1 MTKRTGDTGD
11 SGARRK
17 VSATD
22 PSRLSGA
29 HLSAESGDSRHKRK
43 YKEFRL
49 TSFAIDHPTSVMVM
63 TVILIL
69 MGLMSY
75 DRVPKEM
82 APEIVVPFI
91 LVNTVYPGV
100 APGDIETLITQPLED
115 ELNTIGDIKT
125 ITSVSAESYSM
136 ISIEFDA
143 GMDMNEALQRVREKV
158 DIAKPELPPAA
169 EEPEII
175 EINFSDFPI
184 MQVNIAGD
192 YSLVRLREVAEELQ
206 DRLEQIPSVL
216 EARLT
221 GGLEREVQV
230 DVDLAKLKFY
240 GVAFD
245 DVIDAVRFENVT
257 VPGGSIDV
265 GGVKFLVRVP
275 GEFEETAPLADIVV
289 ETRSG
294 RPIYIRDIATVDF
307 GFKERESLARL
318 DGNSVISLAIIKRAG
333 DNIIETADAV
343 SVVIADM
350 EADFPPGTIVKI
362 TSDVSEDIAGMVSS
376 LENNIISGLLLV
388 MAVLIFV
395 LGVRTAP
402 FVGLAIP
409 LSMLLSFSI
418 ISLVGFSMNMVVLFS
433 LILALGMLVD
443 NAIVVIENIY
453 RFRERRFDRVRAAKY
468 ATAEVAV
475 PIIASTATTLAA
487 FFPMTFWPG
496 ITGEFMKY
504 LPLTLIITLSSSLF
518 VALVILPTLAARMLD
533 TEDAPVGI
541 TPGLRR
547 ILIGAAVLL
556 GVVLLIVNPLT
567 AVLLLITG
575 VGAYAFHHYVGH
587 PAGHWLMTKGVPRTV
602 ENYEK
607 VLRWALDHRWRM
619 IWSAAGSLVFVVI
632 VFWFLNA
639 GMEFFPEDI
648 PPTTVYIQV
657 EAPLGTSVEETDRI
671 VRQIE
676 QQISG
681 VEGQEDIES
690 VVSTVGSKVSGGF
703 EGGGQGTH
711 LATVAVN
718 FVDYEDRQGDVFALE
733 DRIRE
738 TAGRNLAGANI
749 ALEEPAMGP
758 PTGLPVA
765 IEITGDDARALKRLG
780 DELVSILENSPIFA
794 KLDGLE
800 SDMAEG
806 RPELVI
812 EVDREKA
819 ALYGLTTQDIG
830 WTVRNAIN
838 GTEASK
844 YRDGKDE
851 YDITVRLAKEY
862 REDLSSLGDLTINSD
877 GDQIPISS
885 VATWRVDKGYGDVNR
900 KDLDRMVTISSDVRA
915 GYNANAV
922 LGEIQAELAGFEA
935 RLPTGYR
942 LNYAGQ
948 QQEQQ
953 ESQAFLTG
961 AFLMALF
968 LIGFILVSQFDSIT
982 KPFIILT
989 SVLLSTIGVLIGL
1002 MVFRMPFGIIMT
1014 GVGVI
1019 SLAGVVV
1026 NNAIVLIDYIDI
1038 LRTRDKLDRREA
1050 IVQGGKTRFR
1060 PVMLTAVTTIL
1071 GLMPLA
1077 IGLNIDFNGLYTRL
1091 APDFY
1096 WGGEQA
1102 AWWGPMAIAV
1112 IAGLAFA
1119 TLLTLILVPVM
1130 YSLLDDFDNWMRRVL
1145 TRPEEA
1151 DKIPGVP
1158 STGTTMPGRRESG
1171 KPIAV

>member
-1 MTKRTGDTGD
+1 
-11 SGARRK
+11 
-17 VSATD
+17 
-22 PSRLSGA
+22 
-29 HLSAESGDSRHKRK
+29 
-43 YKEFRL
+43 
-49 TSFAIDHPTSVMVM
+49 
-63 TVILIL
+63 
-69 MGLMSY
+69 
-75 DRVPKEM
+75 
-82 APEIVVPFI
+82 
-91 LVNTVYPGV
+91 
-100 APGDIETLITQPLED
+100 
-115 ELNTIGDIKT
+115 
-125 ITSVSAESYSM
+125 
-136 ISIEFDA
+136 
-143 GMDMNEALQRVREKV
+143 
-158 DIAKPELPPAA
+158 
-169 EEPEII
+169 
-175 EINFSDFPI
+175 
-184 MQVNIAGD
+184 
-192 YSLVRLREVAEELQ
+192 
-206 DRLEQIPSVL
+206 
-216 EARLT
+216 
-221 GGLEREVQV
+221 
-230 DVDLAKLKFY
+230 
-240 GVAFD
+240 
-245 DVIDAVRFENVT
+245 
-257 VPGGSIDV
+257 
-265 GGVKFLVRVP
+265 
-275 GEFEETAPLADIVV
+275 
-289 ETRSG
+289 
-294 RPIYIRDIATVDF
+294 
-307 GFKERESLARL
+307 
-318 DGNSVISLAIIKRAG
+318 
-333 DNIIETADAV
+333 
-343 SVVIADM
+343 
-350 EADFPPGTIVKI
+350 
-362 TSDVSEDIAGMVSS
+362 
-376 LENNIISGLLLV
+376 
-388 MAVLIFV
+388 
-395 LGVRTAP
+395 
-402 FVGLAIP
+402 
-409 LSMLLSFSI
+409 
-418 ISLVGFSMNMVVLFS
+418 
-433 LILALGMLVD
+433 
-443 NAIVVIENIY
+443 
-453 RFRERRFDRVRAAKY
+453 
-468 ATAEVAV
+468 
-475 PIIASTATTLAA
+475 
-487 FFPMTFWPG
+487 
-496 ITGEFMKY
+496 
-504 LPLTLIITLSSSLF
+504 
-518 VALVILPTLAARMLD
+518 
-533 TEDAPVGI
+533 
-541 TPGLRR
+541 
-547 ILIGAAVLL
+547 
-556 GVVLLIVNPLT
+556 
-567 AVLLLITG
+567 
-575 VGAYAFHHYVGH
+575 
-587 PAGHWLMTKGVPRTV
+587 
-602 ENYEK
+602 
-607 VLRWALDHRWRM
+607 
-619 IWSAAGSLVFVVI
+619 
-632 VFWFLNA
+632 
-639 GMEFFPEDI
+639 
-648 PPTTVYIQV
+648 
-657 EAPLGTSVEETDRI
+657 
-671 VRQIE
+671 
-676 QQISG
+676 
-681 VEGQEDIES
+681 
-690 VVSTVGSKVSGGF
+690 
-703 EGGGQGTH
+703 
-711 LATVAVN
+711 VAVN

-922 LGEIQAELAGFEA
+922 LAEIQAELAGFEA

-953 ESQAFLTG
+953 EAEAFLTG

-1158 STGTTMPGRRESG
+1158 SGGKTMPGRRESG
-1171 KPIAV
+1171 EPVAV